1 MTEQDMTVFV
11 NSVLT
16 YFERISGVA
25 ATTGIPRK
33 KEGDSV
39 MLDYTGIIGISG
51 QRKGCVYFT
60 TSGEMLR
67 QVIGAVLGEGEVS
80 EEATQSMAGEIA
92 NTIAGYAQESLGEG
106 FLISV
111 PVVVR
116 GQAQDVSLPLDVSS
130 FVLPVDWQNNRA
142 YLVVGV
148 Q

>member
-11 NSVLT
+11 TSVLT
-16 YFERISGVA
+16 YFERVSGVA
-25 ATTGIPRK
+25 ATIGIPRK

-60 TSGEMLR
+60 TTGAMLQ
-67 QVIGAVLGEGEVS
+67 QVIQAVLGESDVS
-80 EEATQSMAGEIA
+80 ETATQSMAGEIA

-106 FLISV
+106 FSISV
-111 PVVVR
+111 PVVVSGR
-116 GQAQDVSLPLDVSS
+116 AQDVALPDVPSY
-130 FVLPVDWQNNRA
+130 VLPVDWKDNRA

-148 Q
+148 K

>member
-11 NSVLT
+11 KSVLT
-16 YFERISGVA
+16 YFERISGES
-25 ATTGIPRK
+25 ATAGIPRQK
-33 KEGDSV
+33 DNDSV

-60 TSGEMLR
+60 TTNEMLR
-67 QVIGAVLGEGEVS
+67 EVITAVLGEEVVS
-80 EEATQSMAGEIA
+80 EEATQNMAGEIA

-116 GQAQDVSLPLDVSS
+116 GRAQDVALPEVPSY
-130 FVLPVDWQNNRA
+130 VLPVDWKGHRA

>member
-16 YFERISGVA
+16 YFERISGEP
-25 ATTGIPRK
+25 ATTGIPRQ
-33 KEGDSV
+33 KEDDSV

-51 QRKGCVYFT
+51 HRKGCVYFT
-60 TSGEMLR
+60 TTGDMLR
-67 QVIGAVLGEGEVS
+67 DVVSAVLGEETADES
-80 EEATQSMAGEIA
+80 ATQNMAGEIA

-116 GQAQDVSLPLDVSS
+116 GKAQDVTLPDVPSI
-130 FVLPVDWQNNRA
+130 VLPVDWRGNRA

-148 Q
+148 K